1 MRQRRGIDLTV
12 GKPAF
17 DMAEELG
24 KLKIRELAEWHILG
38 AQCSKCH
45 ARCWL
50 DRWKLADKYG
60 RETPL
65 ATLRPFLRC
74 TACGNRINNSLVL
87 GKMDRN
93 A

>member
-1 MRQRRGIDLTV
+1 MKHRRSIDLTTRDR
-12 GKPAF
+12 AF

-24 KLKIRELAEWHILG
+24 KLRLRELAEWHILG
-38 AQCSKCH
+38 ARCSKCH
-45 ARCWL
+45 CTRWL

-60 RETPL
+60 REAPL